1 MNDATQIANT
11 INAQI
16 GNRAFV
22 MMGALN
28 KVVTSEGGLQWK
40 IRGCRKISHIT
51 VKLDVASDTY
61 TVTFQKV
68 SMNRRTFETKV
79 TLVGEVSDVYA
90 DSLHAVIERHTGL
103 YLSL

>member
-1 MNDATQIANT
+1 MSNAASITST

-16 GNRAFV
+16 GNPAFV
-22 MMGALN
+22 MMGAHS
-28 KVVTSEGGLQWK
+28 KVITSEGALQWQ

-51 VKLDVASDTY
+51 VKLESDDTY

-68 SMNRRTFETKV
+68 SRNRRTFEVKVTKV
-79 TLVGEVSDVYA
+79 AEVSDVYA
-90 DSLHAVIERHTGL
+90 DSLHQVIESATGL